1 MSRLELIFITHQ
13 PPHFDI
19 ATIRAQIAKEP
30 DTSFSGERGH
40 SPWAQAPSG
49 NGGDGIRQAEPL
61 GVKPRSAARGG
72 TAPWAQAPSGN
83 GGDGIRQAEPLGVK
97 PRSAAR
103 GGTAPW
109 AQAPSGKN
117 GGGIRRFEPR
127 RSTRRRPNRPTG
139 VQRHRWSLIR
149 ILAQPGSNRQKN
161 GGGGNRTPVREAS
174 RRALYT
180 FSTLKISSA

>member
-72 TAPWAQAPSGN
+72 TAPWAQAPSG
-83 GGDGIRQAEPLGVK
+83 
-97 PRSAAR
+97 
-103 GGTAPW
+103 
-109 AQAPSGKN
+109 KN

-127 RSTRRRPNRPTG
+127 RSTRRRPNRPTS